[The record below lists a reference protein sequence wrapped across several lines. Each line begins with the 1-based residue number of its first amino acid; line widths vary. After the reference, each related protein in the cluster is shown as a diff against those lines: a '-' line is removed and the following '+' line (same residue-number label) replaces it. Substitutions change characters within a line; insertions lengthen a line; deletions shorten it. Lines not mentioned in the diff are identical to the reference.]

1 MTCVGWYLSNIAAV
15 ETGSHKFASCARG
28 MKSPVS
34 DALFRSTLPLR
45 ACVRCPTRFASGT
58 LFPDGHI
65 STLVLRSSF
74 FLPEPRSSS
83 HLGRGENPLLVLG
96 LGLLDHFANSAPDE
110 TAPAGDQHDLLL
122 THLLRP
128 ESPSGGSRRSDLR
141 RTPSTG
147 VTNLDVRDSELS
159 SRAEASRSSRTRDD
173 ATGRDATFARHG
185 RRRRGR
191 GRAGR
196 PRS

>member
-28 MKSPVS
+28 MKSSVS

-65 STLVLRSSF
+65 STLVLHL
-74 FLPEPRSSS
+74 LPEPRSSS

-147 VTNLDVRDSELS
+147 VTNLHVRDSELS

-173 ATGRDATFARHG
+173 AT
-185 RRRRGR
+185 
-191 GRAGR
+191 
-196 PRS
+196 